1 MFTKNNTKLYIGIT
15 YILII
20 TVFLWFFFNNFS
32 FQDFKSFDL
41 IKSNRNSLNKIKES
55 NIILSVIIFYLISI
69 LWVLLL
75 GFASPIFLVGGFLF
89 GKWVGT
95 LVVVLGLTSGATLL
109 YIFASFMFKDF
120 IYKKFSKKYNY
131 LFEIFKK
138 NELLYFVIYRFIG
151 GIPFFLQNLIP
162 TIFNIK
168 IKNYFFG
175 SLIGLTPQLFI
186 GVSLGSGID
195 KLIENNNEM
204 PSVLEMIMT
213 PDIYLPILGLFLII
227 FIGFIYRKKFVKE

>member
-120 IYKKFSKKYNY
+120 IYNKFSKKYNY

-138 NELLYFVIYRFIG
+138 NEFY
-151 GIPFFLQNLIP
+151 
-162 TIFNIK
+162 
-168 IKNYFFG
+168 
-175 SLIGLTPQLFI
+175 
-186 GVSLGSGID
+186 
-195 KLIENNNEM
+195 
-204 PSVLEMIMT
+204 
-213 PDIYLPILGLFLII
+213 IL
-227 FIGFIYRKKFVKE
+227 

>member
-120 IYKKFSKKYNY
+120 IYNKFSKKYNY

>member
-20 TVFLWFFFNNFS
+20 MVFLWFFFNNFS

-120 IYKKFSKKYNY
+120 IYNKFSKKYNY

>member
-1 MFTKNNTKLYIGIT
+1 M
-15 YILII
+15 
-20 TVFLWFFFNNFS
+20 VFLKELFNKNEF
-32 FQDFKSFDL
+32 L
-41 IKSNRNSLNKIKES
+41 
-55 NIILSVIIFYLISI
+55 Y
-69 LWVLLL
+69 
-75 GFASPIFLVGGFLF
+75 FLV
-89 GKWVGT
+89 
-95 LVVVLGLTSGATLL
+95 
-109 YIFASFMFKDF
+109 
-120 IYKKFSKKYNY
+120 
-131 LFEIFKK
+131 
-138 NELLYFVIYRFIG
+138 YRFIG
-151 GIPFFLQNLIP
+151 GIPFFIANTLP
-162 TIFNIK
+162 VIFNIK

>member
-1 MFTKNNTKLYIGIT
+1 M
-15 YILII
+15 ILFLRVFKIIIKFFFI

-120 IYKKFSKKYNY
+120 IYNKFSKKYNY

>member
-20 TVFLWFFFNNFS
+20 MVFLWFFFNNFS

-69 LWVLLL
+69 VWVLLL

-120 IYKKFSKKYNY
+120 IYNKFSKKYNY

>member
-20 TVFLWFFFNNFS
+20 TVFLWFFFDNFS

-120 IYKKFSKKYNY
+120 IYNKFSKKYNY

>member
-120 IYKKFSKKYNY
+120 IYNKFSKKYNY

-227 FIGFIYRKKFVKE
+227 FIGFIYRKIFVIE

>member
-120 IYKKFSKKYNY
+120 IYNKFSKKYNY

-138 NELLYFVIYRFIG
+138 NEFLYFVIYRFIG

>member
-75 GFASPIFLVGGFLF
+75 DFASPIFLVGGFLF

-120 IYKKFSKKYNY
+120 IYNKFSKKYNY

>member
-20 TVFLWFFFNNFS
+20 TVFLWFFFKYFS
-32 FQDFKSFDL
+32 IQDFTSFEV
-41 IKSNRNSLNKIKES
+41 IKSNRNSLNNIKDN
-55 NIILSVIIFYLISI
+55 NIFLSVIIFYLISI
-69 LWVLLL
+69 IWVLLL

-120 IYKKFSKKYNY
+120 IYNKFSKKYNY

>member
-95 LVVVLGLTSGATLL
+95 LVVVLGLTSGATIL

-120 IYKKFSKKYNY
+120 IYNKFSKKYNY